1 MLTLLEILLHL
12 FLINTS
18 TTYTISEIEALQ
30 NQNSQT
36 ISDIQSN
43 PYQMNEIDHTYGQQA
58 AQVVI
63 LDDRE
68 DP

>member
-18 TTYTISEIEALQ
+18 QTYTMAEIQALQ
-30 NQNSQT
+30 NQNSQV
-36 ISDIQSN
+36 ISSIQN
-43 PYQMNEIDHTYGQQA
+43 DQYQMTQIDQTYGQQA
-58 AQVVI
+58 TEVVI

>member
-18 TTYTISEIEALQ
+18 QTYTMAEIQALQ
-30 NQNSQT
+30 NQNSQV
-36 ISDIQSN
+36 ISNIQN
-43 PYQMNEIDHTYGQQA
+43 DQYQMTQIDQTYGQQA
-58 AQVVI
+58 TEVVI

>member
-12 FLINTS
+12 LLINTS
-18 TTYTISEIEALQ
+18 TTYTTSEIQALQ
-30 NQNSQT
+30 NQNSQIIT
-36 ISDIQSN
+36 NVQSD
-43 PYQMNEIDHTYGQQA
+43 PYLMNNIDQTYGQQA
-58 AQVVI
+58 TQVVI